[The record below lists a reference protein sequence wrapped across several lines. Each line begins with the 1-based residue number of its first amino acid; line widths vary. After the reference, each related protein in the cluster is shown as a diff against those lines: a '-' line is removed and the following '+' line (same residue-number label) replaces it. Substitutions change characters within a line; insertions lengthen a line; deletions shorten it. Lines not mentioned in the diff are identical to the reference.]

1 MKRWHKKVVGTSL
14 FLLGVLVVIGAGGT
28 MMLEASTG
36 YTGSQ
41 TGFGQ
46 TLLAIAVGSGSM
58 IVGAKL
64 RSATRRSR
72 RTHYLGLGGLS
83 RSR

>member
-1 MKRWHKKVVGTSL
+1 MKRWYKKVAGTSL
-14 FLLGVLVVIGAGGT
+14 FLLGVLVLMGAGGT

-36 YTGSQ
+36 YAGPQ
-41 TGFGQ
+41 TGTGQ

>member
-1 MKRWHKKVVGTSL
+1 LKRWYKKVAGTAL
-14 FLLGVLVVIGAGGT
+14 FALGVLVVVGAGGT

-36 YTGSQ
+36 YAGPQ
-41 TGFGQ
+41 TGMGQ
-46 TLLAIAVGSGSM
+46 TLLAIFIGSGFM
-58 IVGAKL
+58 IIGAML

-72 RTHYLGLGGLS
+72 KRHYLGLGGLS

>member
-14 FLLGVLVVIGAGGT
+14 FLLGILAVIGAGGT
-28 MMLEASTG
+28 MMLEASAG

-41 TGFGQ
+41 TGFSQ
-46 TLLAIAVGSGSM
+46 TLLAILIGSGFM
-58 IVGAKL
+58 IIGARL